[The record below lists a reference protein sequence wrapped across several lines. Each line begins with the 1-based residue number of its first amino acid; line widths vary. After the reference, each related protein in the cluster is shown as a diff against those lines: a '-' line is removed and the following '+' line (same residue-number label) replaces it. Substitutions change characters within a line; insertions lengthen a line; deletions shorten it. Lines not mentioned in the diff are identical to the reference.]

1 MSKKNISKYDKQD
14 IQNVG
19 VVSLAIR
26 PNQPSQ
32 YGVGSLS
39 GKQLQE
45 RFDLLATSA
54 IDKLNKVIDILNGSE
69 ITEYLSLGSNYAYG
83 DEQKSVKDFIED
95 VYSATDGL
103 ITDDPATFESK
114 KAISALVQEFYDA
127 INALEAFTEIAD
139 YDAEKKLSDVYAKI
153 TALNEH
159 NEATSAHLDIR
170 QAINTAQTAL
180 NKHNT
185 DEDAHEDN
193 REDLNNLGASLDN
206 YAKKEEVA
214 DSISLHNTNADAHN
228 DLRLQLKQFID
239 QVNTLLDSDETT
251 LDQMSEVVA
260 YIKNNKNLIDGIT
273 TSKVNVAD
281 IINNLTTNDDK
292 KPLSASMGVLLR
304 EEINKRIKTADI
316 IDNLT
321 TDDPTKVLSAAQG
334 KFLMDKATEVGEEIS
349 KKISALEANK
359 VKKEINNDTV
369 KKLYMAKEKSG
380 GDGLIAC
387 KSGYDKK
394 TDASRMSIPLR
405 FGANSSHPGTFEI
418 EHPVMDSSK
427 SGYSEKHPVTV
438 KVLKEYVDENGSGGD
453 GSGFVTKKEFEAFK
467 EELTY
472 EPIRIQ
478 QFSVSGGSTFEIGST
493 VTTITLI
500 WYINKTPTELK
511 LNGEVITGDSKTLSG
526 NWSSDYV
533 WNLSASDGKKT
544 DNATA
549 SIKFCHRVYYGTSNS
564 ESIAESTIKSFD
576 SELRST
582 NKSSLSIYANAGEYI
597 YYCTPYGP
605 CRFIDADNSFDYSFE
620 DPEFVSVTNAYGK
633 TENYYVYRSTNAIK
647 GQANITI
654 REG

>member
-1 MSKKNISKYDKQD
+1 MSKKNISQYDKQD

-83 DEQKSVKDFIED
+83 GEQKSVKDFIED

-103 ITDDPATFESK
+103 ITDDPATFGSK

-127 INALEAFTEIAD
+127 INTLEAFTEIAD

-180 NKHNT
+180 NEHNI
-185 DEDAHEDN
+185 DEDAHEDI
-193 REDLNNLGASLDN
+193 RESLNELGASLDN

-214 DSISLHNTNADAHN
+214 ASISLHNTNADAHN
-228 DLRLQLKQFID
+228 DLRLQLKQFIE
-239 QVNTLLDSDETT
+239 QVNTLLDSDEAT
-251 LDQMSEVVA
+251 LNQTSEIVA
-260 YIKNNKNLIDGIT
+260 YIKNNKTLIDGIT

-281 IINNLTTNDDK
+281 IINNLTTNVHN
-292 KPLSASMGVLLR
+292 KP
-304 EEINKRIKTADI
+304 
-316 IDNLT
+316 
-321 TDDPTKVLSAAQG
+321 LSAAQG
-334 KFLMDKATEVGEEIS
+334 VVLNNLITLLSQSLDTKVNKIGNATRSVNRVYYEKERGGGTSLLTAKIGYVGNETEQCIP
-349 KKISALEANK
+349 IR
-359 VKKEINNDTV
+359 
-369 KKLYMAKEKSG
+369 
-380 GDGLIAC
+380 
-387 KSGYDKK
+387 GYD
-394 TDASRMSIPLR
+394 TA
-405 FGANSSHPGTFEI
+405 HPGTFEI
-418 EHPVMDSSK
+418 SHPVMTK
-427 SGYSEKHPVTV
+427 GTQGYSEKHPVTV
-438 KVLKEYVDENGSGGD
+438 KVLKEYVAENGSGGD

-493 VTTITLI
+493 VTSITLI

-564 ESIAESTIKSFD
+564 ESIAESTIKSFN